1 MPPTYDRVFR
11 PAQKSRPSFS
21 PTEFAL
27 TEFTAPRCDRE
38 FGFFELFGLQI
49 FRFSLHFL
57 NLFGTECCCHC
68 RYVLKFSVY
77 DNNLLVLLKK
87 HVLNVDKME
96 LLKTGNQYDLLAC
109 PSSADGVSVLH
120 VKLTDAALK
129 AIEEYYEWTRKL
141 KVKLFT

>member
-1 MPPTYDRVFR
+1 
-11 PAQKSRPSFS
+11 
-21 PTEFAL
+21 
-27 TEFTAPRCDRE
+27 
-38 FGFFELFGLQI
+38 
-49 FRFSLHFL
+49 
-57 NLFGTECCCHC
+57 
-68 RYVLKFSVY
+68 
-77 DNNLLVLLKK
+77 LLVLLKK
-87 HVLNVDKME
+87 HVLNVDRME